1 MEAGMTMRFALVMA
15 VLVVAAPISGTPKN
29 EISAVAADQQQGAAA
44 QQAQPGMQGMMKMH
58 EQMMAEMKANRARL
72 DGLMK
77 EMNSASGNAKVDA
90 IAAVVTELVRQQDT
104 MHERMGQM
112 HEQMMSGRGMTGG
125 RNMMGR

>member
-1 MEAGMTMRFALVMA
+1 MTMRFALVIA
-15 VLVVAAPISGTPKN
+15 VFVVTAPISGTPKN
-29 EISAVAADQQQGAAA
+29 EISAVQQQGTAA

-72 DGLMK
+72 DALVN

-90 IAAVVTELVRQQDT
+90 MAVVVTELVRQQNT

-112 HEQMMSGRGMTGG
+112 HEQMMSGRGMMGG
-125 RNMMGR
+125 RNALPH